1 MTPEQIDHVFGRGRL
16 KMETG
21 AHVEV
26 FREAAPPGESR
37 RYTKRFLTTAD
48 GDYAQWTE
56 REWRILALLVGHG
69 SRCVPDIVQYDRDA
83 RGTKLV
89 QTYDAGATV
98 DQWATLLPVERGGG
112 LYARVFEDCAHWW
125 ALAHHCLVALDEIH
139 SLQLVHLDIKGDNI
153 CIPIGPAEFD
163 PVAPEERLFPM
174 FGKLRLIDFAFSLV
188 SGESLPTP
196 LPIGWQQDYDYQS
209 PRLLHA
215 LEAGR
220 AGDLRPTENLDWR
233 CDMYSLAAML
243 KRYLPGEH
251 RLCQPELACGW
262 TAQRYDAAKALI
274 LKIRETHDRELT
286 SRRPH
291 SELIMETSAHVRANE
306 LAQSLEQGWT
316 LARDAQPFAVPA
328 TPLTP
333 VTRLAQP
340 LRLVIPPRDD
350 HVVADVV
357 WPDER
362 RAAPFHLAKRRDKVP
377 LVASAIGIAA
387 VGVLLFVADS
397 GALLGNA
404 SQLARRALSA
414 AMNRVVDPESATGAA
429 TPVPGA
435 DRNTATLPAETSAPD
450 ATAAPG
456 TVATAGGLETPENTA
471 AETSA
476 AAQDALVAATES
488 SESSPS
494 LDASQSQSS
503 SKPESAEPADASP
516 ASAAVEA
523 PPSSMRAGNSTP
535 QASPPPRVSSPRSR
549 QTEGYRSKSTS
560 VPPRVAKAPPPT
572 SPPSTAAQ
580 APPARNAEAARRTQL
595 AGNAKAPRSTTA
607 TRAVATRSPQVAATK
622 RAGETTFVAS
632 RIPPNVPSAQVAST
646 TPPVSTPAVAA
657 SAAAGT
663 AGTATAAMATNDVA
677 AAAPGVA
684 TTPSSAQV
692 VATISPPAQPGAAP
706 RVVALPPPQAAPA
719 IEAPRAA
726 PALTYPLPNPAGSAP
741 IVETSPPPAT
751 PIVTEPRPPAPRAI
765 VEAPPQLAAPIVAAP
780 LSPPPRAIA
789 EPPRSRSS
797 PNEIRDGDAYR
808 TQARWILENV
818 VPRTSA
824 QSHAQISRVLLLA
837 ASAYHPDQDRAVF
850 AAAASPGVLKDVAF
864 VARDFAPLD
873 ARRLHGEARQAYW
886 SRRDIPDAL
895 DLQLKAFG
903 ANPYDPEI
911 SGHLAFLYMKV
922 LPAQPDRARQLALYA
937 IGLRN
942 GQYRTGRAEDWTTF
956 AIASALT
963 GRETDARFAFY
974 TLVALTRNADG
985 VCHAALNA
993 LAVYG
998 DRLREPVDAL
1008 LYRLHAQGRADD
1020 SPYCAWPASRV
1031 TRNP

>member
-112 LYARVFEDCAHWW
+112 VYARVFEDCAHWW

-163 PVAPEERLFPM
+163 PTATEGRLFPV

-243 KRYLPGEH
+243 KRYLPGAQ

-262 TAQRYDAAKALI
+262 TAARYDAAKALI
-274 LKIRETHDRELT
+274 LRIREAHDRELT

-291 SELIMETSAHVRANE
+291 AELIVETSAHVRANE

-333 VTRLAQP
+333 VTRLALP

-350 HVVADVV
+350 IVAVPDAV
-357 WPDER
+357 WADEHR
-362 RAAPFHLAKRRDKVP
+362 GAPLRSAKRRDRVP
-377 LVASAIGIAA
+377 LVAAAMGIAA
-387 VGVLLFVADS
+387 VGILLFVPDS
-397 GALLGNA
+397 GAFLGDA
-404 SQLARRALSA
+404 ARLVADTGRALHA
-414 AMNRVVDPESATGAA
+414 AINRVMGPDAATGATA
-429 TPVPGA
+429 SSQPGTDASSATAPAGSVVSDAAALPEAVAAAGSGAAEPDTARTVSSEPSPSADVAQSPALEPESTVPSDSPSALPTPVP
-435 DRNTATLPAETSAPD
+435 PS
-450 ATAAPG
+450 
-456 TVATAGGLETPENTA
+456 
-471 AETSA
+471 
-476 AAQDALVAATES
+476 
-488 SESSPS
+488 SSPPVGGS
-494 LDASQSQSS
+494 RSKQS
-503 SKPESAEPADASP
+503 
-516 ASAAVEA
+516 
-523 PPSSMRAGNSTP
+523 
-535 QASPPPRVSSPRSR
+535 
-549 QTEGYRSKSTS
+549 EGYRSRP
-560 VPPRVAKAPPPT
+560 VPSLPRVAKAPSLPPPT
-572 SPPSTAAQ
+572 AARTLPLRPAE
-580 APPARNAEAARRTQL
+580 APPRTQL
-595 AGNAKAPRSTTA
+595 ASVNKAPPVTTA
-607 TRAVATRSPQVAATK
+607 TRVVVTRSPQTVAAK
-622 RAGETTFVAS
+622 KAGEAAFVAS
-632 RIPPNVPSAQVAST
+632 RVLPVAPATPVATGATTAPASGSAADEERLRASIALNGGTTSAGMAAQSAPTAPSAPQI
-646 TPPVSTPAVAA
+646 VAA
-657 SAAAGT
+657 
-663 AGTATAAMATNDVA
+663 
-677 AAAPGVA
+677 
-684 TTPSSAQV
+684 
-692 VATISPPAQPGAAP
+692 ISPPSQPAPAP
-706 RVVALPPPQAAPA
+706 RVIASSLATPQAAPA
-719 IEAPRAA
+719 LETPRTSPVVTSAA
-726 PALTYPLPNPAGSAP
+726 PNSSAPAP
-741 IVETSPPPAT
+741 IVEASPA
-751 PIVTEPRPPAPRAI
+751 
-765 VEAPPQLAAPIVAAP
+765 LAAPIPPPARIYTPPMVEAP
-780 LSPPPRAIA
+780 RPPPRTIA
-789 EPPRSRSS
+789 EQPRSRAS
-797 PNEIRDGDAYR
+797 PGETRDGDAYR
-808 TQARWILENV
+808 AQARWIIENI

-824 QSHAQISRVLLLA
+824 QSHAQISRVLLIA
-837 ASAYHPDQDRAVF
+837 ASAYHPDQDRAVI
-850 AAAASPGVLKDVAF
+850 AAAASPGVVNDLTF

-873 ARRLHGEARQAYW
+873 ARRFHDEARQAYW

-895 DLQLKAFG
+895 DRELTAFG

-911 SGHLAFLYMKV
+911 AGHLAFLYMKV
-922 LPAQPDRARQLALYA
+922 LPAQADRARQLALHA
-937 IGLRN
+937 IGMRN
-942 GQYRTGRAEDWTTF
+942 GQNQTGRTEDWTTF

-963 GRETDARFAFY
+963 GRATDAKYGFY
-974 TLVALTRNADG
+974 ALVALTRNADR
-985 VCHAALNA
+985 VCHVARSA
-993 LAVYG
+993 LASYG
-998 DRLREPVDAL
+998 EQLREPVDAL
-1008 LYRLHAQGRADD
+1008 LYRVHAQGRGDE
-1020 SPYCAWPASRV
+1020 SPNCAWPVTRV

>member
-98 DQWATLLPVERGGG
+98 DQWATLLPVERDGGV
-112 LYARVFEDCAHWW
+112 YARVFEDCAHWW

-163 PVAPEERLFPM
+163 PAVPEARLFPV

-243 KRYLPGEH
+243 KRYLPGAQ

-262 TAQRYDAAKALI
+262 SAARYDAAKALI
-274 LKIRETHDRELT
+274 LRIREAHDHDLT

-291 SELIMETSAHVRANE
+291 AELIVETSAHVRANE
-306 LAQSLEQGWT
+306 LAQSLEQGWM

-333 VTRLAQP
+333 VTRLALP

-350 HVVADVV
+350 VVAVLDAV
-357 WPDER
+357 WTDEH
-362 RAAPFHLAKRRDKVP
+362 RAAPSRLAKRRDGVP
-377 LVASAIGIAA
+377 LVAAAMGIAA
-387 VGVLLFVADS
+387 VSILLFVTDS
-397 GALLGNA
+397 GAFLGDA
-404 SQLARRALSA
+404 ARLVMDAGRSLHA
-414 AMNRVVDPESATGAA
+414 AMNRVVAPEGVTGATASTRFGTDKQSPTSPAGTPDAAA
-429 TPVPGA
+429 TPEVV
-435 DRNTATLPAETSAPD
+435 
-450 ATAAPG
+450 AA
-456 TVATAGGLETPENTA
+456 A
-471 AETSA
+471 ASA
-476 AAQDALVAATES
+476 AAEADTASTVA
-488 SESSPS
+488 SE
-494 LDASQSQSS
+494 
-503 SKPESAEPADASP
+503 ASP
-516 ASAAVEA
+516 ASDVAQSPA
-523 PPSSMRAGNSTP
+523 PESESTMPPDSSSASPTSALPS
-535 QASPPPRVSSPRSR
+535 ASPPAGGSR
-549 QTEGYRSKSTS
+549 NKPGEGYRSKPVSP
-560 VPPRVAKAPPPT
+560 PPRIAKAPSSPPPT
-572 SPPSTAAQ
+572 AARTL
-580 APPARNAEAARRTQL
+580 PFRPAEAVPRTQL
-595 AGNAKAPRSTTA
+595 TSVSKSPRVTTA
-607 TRAVATRSPQVAATK
+607 TRVVATAPAQTIATK
-622 RAGETTFVAS
+622 KAGDTTFVAA
-632 RIPPNVPSAQVAST
+632 RVPPLAPTTPVASGATTAPASNSAADEERRASIALNAGTTSAGVAAQSAPTAPSAPQIVASL
-646 TPPVSTPAVAA
+646 S
-657 SAAAGT
+657 
-663 AGTATAAMATNDVA
+663 
-677 AAAPGVA
+677 
-684 TTPSSAQV
+684 PSSQ
-692 VATISPPAQPGAAP
+692 PAAAP
-706 RVVALPPPQAAPA
+706 RVAALPLAPPPPALETPRASPAVTSVAPAVTSAAPMVPPPRTPLL
-719 IEAPRAA
+719 EAPR
-726 PALTYPLPNPAGSAP
+726 
-741 IVETSPPPAT
+741 
-751 PIVTEPRPPAPRAI
+751 
-765 VEAPPQLAAPIVAAP
+765 
-780 LSPPPRAIA
+780 PPPRMIA
-789 EPPRSRSS
+789 EQPRLRAS
-797 PNEIRDGDAYR
+797 PGESRDGDAYR
-808 TQARWILENV
+808 TQARWILENI

-824 QSHAQISRVLLLA
+824 QAHAQISRVLLIA
-837 ASAYHPDQDRAVF
+837 ASAYHPDQDRAVT
-850 AAAASPGVLKDVAF
+850 AAAASLGVVNDTAF

-873 ARRLHGEARQAYW
+873 ARRFHDEARHAYW
-886 SRRDIPDAL
+886 SRRDMTEAL

-911 SGHLAFLYMKV
+911 AGHLAFLYMKV
-922 LPAQPDRARQLALYA
+922 LPAQPDRARQLALHA

-942 GQYRTGRAEDWTTF
+942 GNGQNQTGRTEDWTTF

-963 GRETDARFAFY
+963 GRETDAKHGFY
-974 TLVALTRNADG
+974 ALVALTRNADR
-985 VCHAALNA
+985 VCHVARSA
-993 LAVYG
+993 LAIYG
-998 DRLREPVDAL
+998 EQLREPVDAL
-1008 LYRLHAQGRADD
+1008 LYRLHAQGRGDD
-1020 SPYCAWPASRV
+1020 SPNCARPATYV